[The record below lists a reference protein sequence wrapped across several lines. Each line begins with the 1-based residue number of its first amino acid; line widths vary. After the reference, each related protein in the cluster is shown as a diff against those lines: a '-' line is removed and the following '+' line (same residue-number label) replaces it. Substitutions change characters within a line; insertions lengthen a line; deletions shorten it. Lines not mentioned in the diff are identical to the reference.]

1 MSRASKFMNNLLNN
15 ASVYTS
21 SYDGIYWAQR
31 DVILKLAER
40 PCIIVGRCA
49 DYILQN
55 AGHVTLN
62 VFIHAPLN
70 WRADYILNRYG
81 ETEVSIQ
88 KRLEKKD
95 RSRRLYY
102 NYYTDREWGDYRNY
116 HLALDSAMLGRD
128 TCVRLI
134 LQAAER
140 LNQRVF

>member
-1 MSRASKFMNNLLNN
+1 MNLLFFLTPK
-15 ASVYTS
+15 ASCSYLYDDYTLRQ
-21 SYDGIYWAQR
+21 A
-31 DVILKLAER
+31 LER
-40 PCIIVGRCA
+40 MEHSGYTALP
-49 DYILQN
+49 
-55 AGHVTLN
+55 
-62 VFIHAPLN
+62 
-70 WRADYILNRYG
+70 ILNRYG

-95 RSRRLYY
+95 RSRQLYY